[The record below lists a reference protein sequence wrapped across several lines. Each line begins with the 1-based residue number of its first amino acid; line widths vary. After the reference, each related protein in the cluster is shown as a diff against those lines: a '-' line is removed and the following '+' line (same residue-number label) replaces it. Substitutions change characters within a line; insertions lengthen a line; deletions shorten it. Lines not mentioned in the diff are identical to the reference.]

1 MLTFE
6 IRKYVGGRWLLDSVF
21 DDKSV
26 AVAEA
31 KQLMERNTSLPG
43 VRVVA
48 VAEEEAGSFR
58 EWTVFRQMIVDD
70 EQALQRAFQLR
81 HEPAPAPAPRRDRD
95 AELPRAPRLPRRRSR
110 PDWLDYT
117 GWSLC
122 AAVALGAVVGVV
134 VLLARTS

>member
-21 DDKSV
+21 DDKTV

-31 KQLMERNTSLPG
+31 KALMERNSSLPG

-48 VAEEEAGSFR
+48 VAEEDAGSFR
-58 EWTVFRQMIVDD
+58 EWTVYRQMIVDD

-81 HEPAPAPAPRRDRD
+81 VEPAPSAQRKERDG
-95 AELPRAPRLPRRRSR
+95 ELPRGRPPRRRTAR
-110 PDWLDYT
+110 PDWLGYT
-117 GWSLC
+117 GWTLLGLAG
-122 AAVALGAVVGVV
+122 AAVVSII
-134 VLLARTS
+134 LLRHAS

>member
-48 VAEEEAGSFR
+48 VAEEDAGSFR

-81 HEPAPAPAPRRDRD
+81 YEPAPASRKDRD
-95 AELPRAPRLPRRRSR
+95 AELPRAPRPSRRRSR

-117 GWSLC
+117 GWGLC
-122 AAVALGAVVGVV
+122 AVVALGAVVVV
-134 VLLARTS
+134 VALLARTS

>member
-21 DDKSV
+21 DDKAV

-48 VAEEEAGSFR
+48 VAEEAAGSFR

-81 HEPAPAPAPRRDRD
+81 YEPAPAPSPRRDRD
-95 AELPRAPRLPRRRSR
+95 TEFPRTQRPPRRRSR

-117 GWSLC
+117 GWGLC
-122 AAVALGAVVGVV
+122 AGVLLGAVVIGL
-134 VLLARTS
+134 VLLTRVS

>member
-21 DDKSV
+21 DDKAV

-31 KQLMERNTSLPG
+31 KALMERNTSLPG

-81 HEPAPAPAPRRDRD
+81 YEPVPAPRKDRD
-95 AELPRAPRLPRRRSR
+95 GELPRAMRPPRRRTH

-117 GWSLC
+117 GWGLC
-122 AAVALGAVVGVV
+122 AAVALGAVVIGVV
-134 VLLARTS
+134 LVTRGS